1 VTTTTDLSLR
11 PVAGRIGAEISGVR
25 LGPDL
30 DGATV
35 ASIRAAL
42 LAHKVVFFRDQRHL
56 TDETQAG
63 FAALLGPLTTPH
75 PTTGAAF
82 GGDHHVLPIDSER
95 GKANSW
101 HTDVTFVDRP
111 PQASV
116 LRAVHL
122 PPRGGDTVWANTA
135 TAYQDLPQPLKD
147 LADGLRAVHTND
159 YDYAAVAPE
168 REPTGDLRK
177 YREAFVSTLFKTEHP
192 VVRVHPETGERVLF
206 LGHFAQ
212 HFTGLSSK
220 DFHHLF
226 DLLQQRVTRAENT
239 VRWSWRE
246 GDVAVWDNRATQH
259 YAVADYG
266 DEPRRLHRITVGGD
280 LPRGVDGRPS
290 RSLTGD
296 SSGYTPAV

>member
-1 VTTTTDLSLR
+1 MSTTTDLTVR
-11 PVAGRIGAEISGVR
+11 RVAGRIGAEISGVR
-25 LGPDL
+25 IGPDL
-30 DGATV
+30 AEETV
-35 ASIRAAL
+35 AEIRRTL
-42 LAHKVVFFRDQRHL
+42 LANKVIFFRDQQHL

-75 PTTGAAF
+75 PTTGKAF
-82 GGDHHVLPIDSER
+82 GKDHHVLPIDSER

-116 LRAVHL
+116 LRAIHL
-122 PPRGGDTVWANTA
+122 PPHGGDTVWANTA
-135 TAYQDLPQPLKD
+135 TAYEDLPQSLKD

-168 REPTGDLRK
+168 RELGEDLKK
-177 YREAFVSTLFKTEHP
+177 YREEFVSILYKTEHP

-212 HFTGLSSK
+212 HFSGLSTK
-220 DFHHLF
+220 DFTHLF
-226 DLLQQRVTRAENT
+226 ELFQHRVTRPENT

-266 DEPRRLHRITVGGD
+266 DEPRLLHRITVGGD
-280 LPRGVDGRPS
+280 VPVGVDGRPS
-290 RSLTGD
+290 RALVGD
-296 SSGYTPAV
+296 SSEFTPAL

>member
-1 VTTTTDLSLR
+1 MSITTDLR
-11 PVAGRIGAEISGVR
+11 VRRVAGRIGAEISGVR
-25 LGPDL
+25 LGPGL
-30 DGATV
+30 PEETV
-35 ASIRAAL
+35 AAIRSAL
-42 LAHKVVFFRDQRHL
+42 LAHRVVFFRDQRHL

-63 FAALLGPLTTPH
+63 FAALLGPLTAPH

-82 GGDHHVLPIDSER
+82 GKDHHVLPIDSGHGR
-95 GKANSW
+95 ADSW

-116 LRAVHL
+116 LRALHL
-122 PPRGGDTVWANTA
+122 PPYGGDTLWANTA
-135 TAYQDLPQPLKD
+135 AAYEDLPQGLKV
-147 LADGLRAVHTND
+147 LAEGLRAVHTND

-168 REPTGDLRK
+168 PEPGEDLRK
-177 YREAFVSTLFKTEHP
+177 YREAFVSTLYRTEHP

-212 HFTGLSSK
+212 SFTGLSTK

-226 DLLQQRVTRAENT
+226 DLLQHRVTRPENT

-266 DEPRRLHRITVGGD
+266 DEPRLMHRITVGGD
-280 LPRGVDGRPS
+280 VPVGVDGRPS
-290 RSLTGD
+290 RALAGD
-296 SSGYTPAV
+296 SGEFTPAL